1 MAAESVRISAAESVI
16 MEALWKRRPLS
27 AEDIV
32 ADVASEQGWTDA
44 TVKTLINRLLT
55 KEAISAERDGRRYLY
70 SPKLERAD
78 YVSEE
83 SRNLIDRLFE
93 GRLSSLVTHF
103 SEREQLSADD
113 IAELKRL
120 IQDLDNE
127 R

>member
-1 MAAESVRISAAESVI
+1 MPAESVRISAAESVI

-32 ADVASEQGWTDA
+32 AAVAAEQGWTDA

-55 KEAISAERDGRRYLY
+55 KEAITAERDGRRYLY

-120 IQDLDNE
+120 IQELDNE

>member
-1 MAAESVRISAAESVI
+1 MTAESVRISAAESVI

-32 ADVASEQGWTDA
+32 ADVAAEQGWTDA

-55 KEAISAERDGRRYLY
+55 KEAITAERDGRRYLY

-120 IQDLDNE
+120 IQELDNE